1 MTKAEQ
7 RAKHRTDLLAKLAE
21 EEAAYKQRQANNKK
35 ALDRLEAQDRVEAR
49 KTRDKRRFQV
59 GKLADDTGL
68 FAWDDVTLTGLFQA
82 LTLLL
87 DTPDPVAVLEGV
99 LTDTNAAARYL
110 SAPSPLG
117 QASLSYSA
125 GNGEM
130 AHAGKGRIGDPSGYC
145 PNTLQSKAGV

>member
-7 RAKHRTDLLAKLAE
+7 RAKHRTDLLAKLAD
-21 EEAAYKQRQANNKK
+21 EEAAYKQRQAENKK
-35 ALDRLEAQDRVEAR
+35 ALEQLDKQDREADKKAR
-49 KTRDKRRFQV
+49 EKRRYQL

-68 FAWDDVTLTGLFQA
+68 LAWDDLTLTGLFQA

-99 LTDTNAAARYL
+99 LTDTNAAASYL